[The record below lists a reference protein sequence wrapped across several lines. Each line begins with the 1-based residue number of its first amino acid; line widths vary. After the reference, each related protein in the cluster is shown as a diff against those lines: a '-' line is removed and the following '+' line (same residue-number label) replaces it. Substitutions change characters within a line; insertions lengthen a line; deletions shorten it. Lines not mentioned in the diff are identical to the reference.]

1 MLFSRSSGEEA
12 NQFHADA
19 TEEYTGASAP
29 ESHSA
34 GKEQTLNRI
43 DKGKSTSSVID
54 EWLSITG
61 NLQTDGD
68 VLVNGKVHGDV
79 RCKLLIVG
87 QQAEVE
93 GLVVA
98 DEVVVRGAARGVI
111 RANRVRIEKSSR
123 VDSEVFHRA
132 LCVEEGAEFV
142 GMSRR
147 SDDPL
152 NELASSES
160 QSAALREVA
169 GKMKK
174 TASKPAAASESG
186 TDKSAAVA

>member
-1 MLFSRSSGEEA
+1 MLFSRSSGDVS
-12 NQFHADA
+12 NHFHVDAPTRKADA
-19 TEEYTGASAP
+19 P
-29 ESHSA
+29 RPRLA
-34 GKEQTLNRI
+34 GKEQALTRI
-43 DKGKSTSSVID
+43 DKGRSTSSVID

-61 NLQTDGD
+61 NLETDGD
-68 VLVNGKVHGDV
+68 VLVNGKIHGDL

-98 DEVVVRGAARGVI
+98 DEVVVRGVARGVI

-123 VDSEVFHRA
+123 VDSEIFHRA

-152 NELASSES
+152 NELATNDAQAAELRKVAAEMKAADE
-160 QSAALREVA
+160 SAASADRDNA
-169 GKMKK
+169 K
-174 TASKPAAASESG
+174 
-186 TDKSAAVA
+186 DAAVA

>member
-1 MLFSRSSGEEA
+1 MLFSRSSGEVT
-12 NQFHADA
+12 NHFHA
-19 TEEYTGASAP
+19 GAPTQKAEAP
-29 ESHSA
+29 TPRLA
-34 GKEQTLNRI
+34 GKEQALTRI
-43 DKGKSTSSVID
+43 DKGRSTSSVID

-61 NLQTDGD
+61 NLETDGD
-68 VLVNGKVHGDV
+68 VLVNGKIHGDV

-98 DEVVVRGAARGVI
+98 DEVVVRGVARGVI

-132 LCVEEGAEFV
+132 LCVEEGAEFI

-147 SDDPL
+147 SDDPV
-152 NELASSES
+152 NELATNDS
-160 QSAALREVA
+160 QAAELR
-169 GKMKK
+169 K
-174 TASKPAAASESG
+174 AAAAMKAADEPVANVDG
-186 TDKSAAVA
+186 DNAKSAAVA